1 MLTKTQKVYNA
12 ITRNKKGLTT
22 ATIRERFGIPNVSAI
37 INDLRRTGF
46 TVNSVRSNGVS
57 RWVA

>member
-12 ITRNKKGLTT
+12 LTRNKKGLTT
-22 ATIRERFGIPNVSAI
+22 ATLRERFGIPNVSAI

>member
-22 ATIRERFGIPNVSAI
+22 ATLRERFGIPNVSAI